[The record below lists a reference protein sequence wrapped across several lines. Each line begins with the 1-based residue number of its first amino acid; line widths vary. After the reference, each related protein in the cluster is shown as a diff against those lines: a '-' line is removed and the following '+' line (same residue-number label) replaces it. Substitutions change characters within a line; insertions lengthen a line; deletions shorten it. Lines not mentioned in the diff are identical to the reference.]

1 MKNKIKQTS
10 KLLSLLLRHQP
21 QAAGLTLDEAG
32 WANVEELIEKVSL
45 TYYSIDLALLQE
57 VVVTNDKQRFA
68 FNQDQTKIRASQ
80 GHSLPVDLALA
91 PTDPPNILYH
101 GTATTFLD
109 MIRKEGLNR
118 MSRQHVHL
126 SAEAATARQVGSRH
140 GTPIVLTID
149 AQKMLQDGFNFYQSD
164 NGVWLTEC
172 VAAHYIYFP

>member
-32 WANVEELIEKVSL
+32 WADVEELIEKVSL
-45 TYYSIDLALLQE
+45 KYYPVELALIQK
-57 VVVTNDKQRFA
+57 VVETNEKQRFA

-80 GHSLPVDLALA
+80 GHSLPVELALV
-91 PTDPPNILYH
+91 PTDPPNTLYH

-109 MIRKEGLNR
+109 LIRKEGLNR

-126 SAEAATARQVGSRH
+126 SAEASTARQVGSRH
-140 GTPIVLTID
+140 GTPVILAIN
-149 AQKMLQDGFNFYQSD
+149 AQKMLQDEFNFYRSD
-164 NGVWLTEC
+164 NGVWLTEQ
-172 VAAHYIYFP
+172 VPARYIQF

>member
-1 MKNKIKQTS
+1 MNNKIKQTS

-32 WANVEELIEKVSL
+32 WADVEELIEKVSL

-57 VVVTNDKQRFA
+57 VVVTNDKQRFT

-91 PTDPPNILYH
+91 PTDPPNTLYH

-109 MIRKEGLNR
+109 LIRKEGLNR

-126 SAEAATARQVGSRH
+126 SAEASTARQVGSRH
-140 GTPIVLTID
+140 GTPVILAIN
-149 AQKMLQDGFNFYQSD
+149 AQKMLQDEFNFYRSD
-164 NGVWLTEC
+164 NDVWLTEQ
-172 VAAHYIYFP
+172 VPARYIQF

>member
-32 WANVEELIEKVSL
+32 WADVEELIEKVSL

-68 FNQDQTKIRASQ
+68 FNQDQTRIRASQ

-91 PTDPPNILYH
+91 PTDPPNTLYH

-109 MIRKEGLNR
+109 LIRKEGLNR

-140 GTPIVLTID
+140 GTPVILAIN
-149 AQKMLQDGFNFYQSD
+149 AQKMLQDGFNFYRSD
-164 NGVWLTEC
+164 NGVWLTEQ
-172 VAAHYIYFP
+172 VPVQYIQF